1 MEISTEDRR
10 FLDLMDTE
18 TKKIDTHYQLPLP
31 FKNSALS
38 QPNNRKVTVKRLTSL
53 KNRLL
58 RDSKH
63 WSGCKLFIEDLLTKG
78 YARESAGRLA
88 EEKSWY
94 IPHDGVYNPS
104 KPKIGVAFDC
114 SSKYKEWP

>member
-1 MEISTEDRR
+1 MS
-10 FLDLMDTE
+10 L
-18 TKKIDTHYQLPLP
+18 
-31 FKNSALS
+31 
-38 QPNNRKVTVKRLTSL
+38 PNNRKVTDKHLTSL
-53 KNRLL
+53 KNRFL

-63 WSGCKLFIEDLLTKG
+63 WSGYKLFIEDLLTKG